1 MVADFEADEIKDK
14 LDEAMDKA
22 VQSLLEC
29 GQLAVSKLVR
39 TLPNTHVMH
48 HLFCGHIAAAGKICD
63 VRHRDHATRSL
74 LDGMAEGEQHGRG
87 GCNCAGLPE

>member
-1 MVADFEADEIKDK
+1 MTSQVVHTTEIADVVADFEADEIKDK

-39 TLPNTHVMH
+39 LLPNDR
-48 HLFCGHIAAAGKICD
+48 CD
-63 VRHRDHATRSL
+63 APTTSVVNTGSYRQNL
-74 LDGMAEGEQHGRG
+74 
-87 GCNCAGLPE
+87 